1 MLLQFR
7 DANVDFQGKAKTQN
21 ILPGII
27 KVLSGGTAGHLLIR
41 LLMIRSPAPVY
52 VPNMLGQDTNPKLLV

>member
-27 KVLSGGTAGHLLIR
+27 KVHYTDGALGRYSRSSTNQTADGSIPCSSLCAEHAWTR
-41 LLMIRSPAPVY
+41 Y
-52 VPNMLGQDTNPKLLV
+52 